1 MPKHKAE
8 TPTEMPVPWLHSW
21 SKETSIS
28 EAKPL
33 TCVMVTAS
41 EHNAAWKSASVE
53 VTLESPWTWEETVSP
68 PEDEQHCT
76 GLGRRSH

>member
-1 MPKHKAE
+1 
-8 TPTEMPVPWLHSW
+8 
-21 SKETSIS
+21 
-28 EAKPL
+28 
-33 TCVMVTAS
+33 MVTAS
-41 EHNAAWKSASVE
+41 EHNTAWKSAPVE